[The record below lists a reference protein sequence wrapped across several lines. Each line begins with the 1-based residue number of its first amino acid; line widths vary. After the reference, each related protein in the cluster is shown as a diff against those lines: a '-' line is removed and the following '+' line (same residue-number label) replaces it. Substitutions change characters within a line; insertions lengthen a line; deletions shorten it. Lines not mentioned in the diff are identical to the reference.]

1 MSLKKNTIANYTG
14 RFYVALIGIVIVP
27 VYLTYLG
34 KESYGLVAVYSMA
47 QGLMQLLDMGLSTTI
62 AREAACYNAGKYKA
76 NLFKKLFTNITQFFF
91 LIATMII
98 GVGILGS
105 DWIANSWL
113 NIEKLP
119 DSEVTYSITVIAVT
133 VALRWATGPFR
144 SVIVGFERQVLLNT
158 LNIIFTTLRFVVVL
172 PVMISFGKDLTT
184 FFTWQLISSLMELI
198 TFGLFCINYLPAK
211 TEPVKK
217 DEYRA
222 LVKPVL
228 KFALGVAFT
237 SGVWVVITQLDKL
250 VLSKLLP
257 LGEYGIFTMMVMAA
271 SGIMIL
277 SGPISQAVLPRMT
290 ALKAQDEIDAL
301 QKVYS
306 QATQFISLIVA
317 PASMILAF
325 YAVPVIFLWTGDP
338 AIAKDGAPILFWYA
352 LGNGLLALSA
362 FPYYLQYAY
371 GDLKLHVTGNVIFAI
386 TLIPSIILAAIY
398 YGALGAALVWFGQ
411 NLLYL
416 LGWTWVVHKKFMSG
430 KHLHWVCRDV
440 LPMFVISLIFAWLT
454 HSLIPLNELSRFE
467 LFVVL
472 IVVSFSGFC
481 LNILFSSYARDRLIS
496 YSKRFSVGHI

>member
-1 MSLKKNTIANYTG
+1 MSLKLNTIANYVG

-27 VYLTYLG
+27 EYLTYLG
-34 KESYGLVAVYSMA
+34 KEAYGLVAIHSMV
-47 QGLMQLLDMGLSTTI
+47 QGWMQLLDLGLSTTI
-62 AREAACYNAGKYKA
+62 AREAARYNAGKYKS
-76 NLFKKLFTNITQFFF
+76 NLFKKLFTNITLFFF
-91 LIATMII
+91 LTAIVII
-98 GVGILGS
+98 GSGILGAG
-105 DWIANSWL
+105 WIANSWL

-119 DSEVTYSITVIAVT
+119 DSEVIYSITAIAGI

-144 SVIVGFERQVLLNT
+144 SVILGFERQVLLNI
-158 LNIIFTTLRFVVVL
+158 LNIIFATFRFVVVL
-172 PVMISFGKDLTT
+172 PVIIRFGKDITI
-184 FFTWQLISSLMELI
+184 FFSWQLIISLMELV
-198 TFGLFCINYLPAK
+198 TFGLICIHYLPAK
-211 TEPVKK
+211 TEPVEK
-217 DEYRA
+217 DEFRA
-222 LVKPVL
+222 LIKPVL
-228 KFALGVAFT
+228 KFALSVALT
-237 SGVWVVITQLDKL
+237 SGVWVIITQLDKL

-306 QATQFISLIVA
+306 QVTQFISVIIA

-325 YAVPVIFLWTGDP
+325 FAEPVIFLWTGDP
-338 AIAKDGAPILFWYA
+338 AIAKGGAPILFWYA

-386 TLIPSIILAAIY
+386 TLIPSIILAATH
-398 YGALGAALVWFGQ
+398 YGALGAALIWFGQ

-416 LGWTWVVHKKFMSG
+416 LGWTWLVHRRFMPG
-430 KHLHWVCRDV
+430 KHLHWLCRDV

-454 HSLIPLNELSRFE
+454 GSLIPLNALSRFE
-467 LFVVL
+467 LSVVL
-472 IVVSFSGFC
+472 IVVFFSGFC
-481 LNILFSSYARDRLIS
+481 LNIPFSSYARHKLIS
-496 YSKRFSVGHI
+496 YRKIFSISHV

>member
-1 MSLKKNTIANYTG
+1 MSLKRNTITNYVG

-34 KESYGLVAVYSMA
+34 KEAYGLVAIHSMV
-47 QGLMQLLDMGLSTTI
+47 QGWMQLLDMGLSTTI

-76 NLFKKLFTNITQFFF
+76 YLFKKLFTNITLFFF
-91 LIATMII
+91 LIATVI
-98 GVGILGS
+98 VGAGIFGS
-105 DWIANSWL
+105 GWIANSWL

-119 DSEVTYSITVIAVT
+119 DSEVTYSITVIAGT

-144 SVIVGFERQVLLNT
+144 SVILGFERQVLLNI
-158 LNIIFTTLRFVVVL
+158 LNIIFATLRFVVVI
-172 PVMISFGKDLTT
+172 PVMIVFGKDVTI
-184 FFTWQLISSLMELI
+184 FFTWQLIISLLELVI
-198 TFGLFCINYLPAK
+198 FGLICIHYLPAK
-211 TEPVKK
+211 TEPVEK
-217 DEYRA
+217 DEFHA

-228 KFALGVAFT
+228 KFALSVAFT
-237 SGVWVVITQLDKL
+237 SGVWVFITQMDKL
-250 VLSKLLP
+250 VLSKLLT

-271 SGIMIL
+271 SGITIL
-277 SGPISQAVLPRMT
+277 SSPISQAALPRMT
-290 ALKAQDEIDAL
+290 ALKAQEEIDAL
-301 QKVYS
+301 HKVYS
-306 QATQFISLIVA
+306 QITQFISVLVA

-325 YAVPVIFLWTGDP
+325 FAEPVIFLWTGDL
-338 AIAKDGAPILFWYA
+338 AIAKEGAPILFWYA
-352 LGNGLLALSA
+352 IGNGLLALSA

-386 TLIPSIILAAIY
+386 TLIPSIFLAATH
-398 YGALGAALVWFGQ
+398 YGAFGAALVWFGQ

-416 LGWTWVVHKKFMSG
+416 LGWTWLVHRKFMPG

-454 HSLIPLNELSRFE
+454 GSLIPLNALSRFE

-481 LNILFSSYARDRLIS
+481 LNILFSSYARNKLIS
-496 YSKRFSVGHI
+496 YRKIFSVSHI